1 MKKVV
6 KEVKRMY
13 TYGYIKN
20 AILTKLNLTEKEA
33 LEQNLLDTFIYN
45 INECLSQ
52 IASTIKPNFA
62 TKQVTVYEKEIPIPQ
77 EMVLLETDPVDVRL
91 EKEEALKKYLDDKTI
106 VGKLYEMPKDFIA
119 FSGVPTFEEE
129 QCMPHNIVDT
139 PIYLPPKEVHD
150 EVVHID
156 RKNILFKKPGIYQ
169 ITYDGWWPTFNDEMQ
184 DADELDI
191 PSDVVICIPSYV
203 ASQVWKI
210 DDERK
215 ANIFRNE
222 FEIFFSRINNSDYRG
237 VQTFG
242 VRGGW

>member
-1 MKKVV
+1 
-6 KEVKRMY
+6 MY

-62 TKQVTVYEKEIPIPQ
+62 TKQITVYEKEIPIPK
-77 EMVLLETDPVDVRL
+77 EMLLLETDPLEIRL
-91 EKEEALKKYLDDKTI
+91 KKEGALKLYLEDKTI

-119 FSGVPTFEEE
+119 FSGVPMFEEE
-129 QCMPHNIVDT
+129 KCGC
-139 PIYLPPKEVHD
+139 YLSPREVHD
-150 EVVHID
+150 EVAHID
-156 RKNILFKKPGIYQ
+156 RKQIMFMKPGIYQ
-169 ITYDGWWPTFNDEMQ
+169 ITYDGWWPTFDDKMQ
-184 DADELDI
+184 DGDELDI
-191 PSDVVICIPSYV
+191 PADVVICIPSYV

-237 VQTFG
+237 VTTFG